1 MLTARENFHRKLP
14 PTLANRNLYVKY
26 WIIAAGTNAQAV
38 AMRASKDLEVL
49 LPHPYLKW
57 VMDKLNVRWQPNV
70 GGVMS
75 SVAIRTSDALLDE
88 KKTAAE
94 KTLAIKQYVSAWTV
108 NDRLQSHVR
117 NETYKGHFLNNEE
130 RVFYPIVSFL
140 VDRMPNNRPSH
151 PVFDDDD
158 DDGSGGGG
166 SGSGS
171 DSNSSS

>member
-1 MLTARENFHRKLP
+1 
-14 PTLANRNLYVKY
+14 
-26 WIIAAGTNAQAV
+26 
-38 AMRASKDLEVL
+38 
-49 LPHPYLKW
+49 
-57 VMDKLNVRWQPNV
+57 
-70 GGVMS
+70 
-75 SVAIRTSDALLDE
+75 LDE

-108 NDRLQSHVR
+108 NDMLQSHVR
-117 NETYKGHFLNNEE
+117 NESYKEHFLNNEE

-158 DDGSGGGG
+158 DDDGG

-171 DSNSSS
+171 DNNSSS